1 MIFKKNTI
9 LNIYFNTNSYKY
21 FFEIG
26 IYFEIR
32 KIIII
37 FQIIVFIT
45 IIIIIINNNKQFYDI
60 IYILKSHYY
69 R

>member
-45 IIIIIINNNKQFYDI
+45 I
-60 IYILKSHYY
+60 
-69 R
+69 